1 MEGLSLLMAQLPA
14 AFTVHQPPAG
24 FFLSEEVQGSG
35 GKTRIG
41 QPDSAGGLRGGRF
54 AGAVARRSS
63 RKGRANVTTSP
74 LRI

>member
-24 FFLSEEVQGSG
+24 FFLSAEVQDSG

-41 QPDSAGGLRGGRF
+41 QPDSAGGLRGGVDLQVLWLVVPPER
-54 AGAVARRSS
+54 GVL
-63 RKGRANVTTSP
+63 T
-74 LRI
+74 